1 MPSSTAPV
9 ALVTGTSSGTGLS
22 TCAFLA
28 EAGYRVVATMRE
40 PRKSDALRARVPAAE
55 VRQLD
60 VQDDGSVATCLKDV
74 LEAHGR
80 IDVVVNNA
88 GAGYLGTCEDTPL
101 KDAQRVL
108 DLNFFGVWR
117 VTQAVLP
124 VMRRQGSGRILA
136 ISSVGGLIGQPFNDA
151 YCAAKFAVEGFFEAL
166 APVAKRLG
174 IHVSIIEPGAVNT
187 EFVASVARDVAARP
201 QPVSPPYQH
210 MMAAYREATTAAF
223 ARGQTPDEVARVI
236 VEVVQADAPH
246 FRYVTSELVRG
257 VVALKYVDPTGDSIV
272 ALSGSRLPSAAK

>member
-1 MPSSTAPV
+1 MPNSPAPV
-9 ALVTGTSSGTGLS
+9 ALVTGTSSGIGLS

-28 EAGYRVVATMRE
+28 EGYRVVATMRD

-60 VQDDGSVATCLKDV
+60 VQDDGSVAACLKDV

-80 IDVVVNNA
+80 IDVLVNNA

-101 KDAQRVL
+101 EDAQRVL

-124 VMRRQGSGRILA
+124 VMRQQGRGRILA

-166 APVAKRLG
+166 APVARRFG
-174 IHVSIIEPGAVNT
+174 IYVSLIEPGAVRT
-187 EFVASVARDVAARP
+187 EFVASVTRGVAARSE
-201 QPVSPPYQH
+201 PVSAPYQP
-210 MMAAYREATTAAF
+210 MMATYREATTAAF
-223 ARGQTPDEVARVI
+223 AKVGQTPDEVARVI
-236 VEVVQADAPH
+236 VEAVQAEAPH

-257 VVALKYVDPTGDSIV
+257 VAALKYVDPTGDSVV
-272 ALSGSRLPSAAK
+272 ALAGSRLPPAAK